1 MWNLGVRDMERDII
15 PMCRANGM
23 SIGVYHLVGLPCKC

>member
-1 MWNLGVRDMERDII
+1 MRDMERDII

-23 SIGVYHLVGLPCKC
+23 AIGTLLILEPALTC